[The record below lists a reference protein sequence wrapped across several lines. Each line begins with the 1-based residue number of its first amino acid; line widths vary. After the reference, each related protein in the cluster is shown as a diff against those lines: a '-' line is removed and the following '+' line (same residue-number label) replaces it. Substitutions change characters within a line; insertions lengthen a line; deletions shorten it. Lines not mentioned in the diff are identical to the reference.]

1 METALAGE
9 VMADSQ
15 KIGVFVRSGLGGI
28 KEVIEPLIS
37 ILTEAIKEGA
47 TDIHLDPYDE
57 GKHVRYR
64 VDGVIHDKTP
74 VPMSM
79 RQRLLNRV

>member
-1 METALAGE
+1 
-9 VMADSQ
+9 MADSQ
-15 KIGVFVRSGLGGI
+15 KTGVFVRSGLGGI

-47 TDIHLDPYDE
+47 TDIHVDPTDQ

-64 VDGVIHDKTP
+64 VDGVLHDKQLGEIGTLP
-74 VPMSM
+74 
-79 RQRLLNRV
+79 